1 MERRGLT
8 EETVVSKV
16 GELLEALDNTK
27 RYRAFARSLRGF
39 AAILATTISLYV
51 ILRIALIN
59 FILPELT
66 TRILLSQ
73 LLLLLIPIAGLVAGI
88 LYVNHKVNAVKTGQW
103 KGELAQ
109 GFPSALQKLQE
120 LNWQETFDEISEG
133 KLGYMIYSI
142 LKTVGYWIV
151 IFFVLLL
158 GVDIIRFISPVSI
171 QLFSGALAAILA
183 TLITYII
190 VGNDLQRR
198 YREVHSLDMLLWELR
213 GLSLEFRRDEFK
225 A

>member
-1 MERRGLT
+1 LT

-16 GELLEALDNTK
+16 GELLEALDNIK
-27 RYRAFARSLRGF
+27 RYRAFARSLRAF
-39 AAILATTISLYV
+39 AAILVTTISLYV

-73 LLLLLIPIAGLVAGI
+73 LLLLLIPIGGLVAGI

-103 KGELAQ
+103 KSELTQ

-142 LKTVGYWIV
+142 LKTVGYWVI

-158 GVDIIRFISPVSI
+158 SVDVIRFISPIPI
-171 QLFSGALAAILA
+171 QVFSGVLAAILA
-183 TLITYII
+183 TPITYII

-198 YREVHSLDMLLWELR
+198 YKEVHSLDLLLWELR

>member
-1 MERRGLT
+1 MT

-16 GELLEALDNTK
+16 GELLEALDNIK
-27 RYRAFARSLRGF
+27 RYRAFARSLRAF
-39 AAILATTISLYV
+39 AAILVTTISLYV
-51 ILRIALIN
+51 ILHIALIN

-73 LLLLLIPIAGLVAGI
+73 LLLLLIPICGLVAGI
-88 LYVNHKVNAVKTGQW
+88 LYVSYKVNAVKTGQW
-103 KGELAQ
+103 RGELAG

-151 IFFVLLL
+151 TFFVLLL
-158 GVDIIRFISPVSI
+158 IVDVARFVSPVQI
-171 QLFSGALAAILA
+171 QVFSGALAAILA
-183 TLITYII
+183 TLITYLI